1 MSTKG
6 GWVDKVS
13 SGMACM
19 DEKEAV
25 VVVFEDTQEHN
36 IQDDKEEGR
45 ILNIDFANLVFIS
58 LLTWGFNAPL
68 GHTAAKEL
76 PKFIPT
82 YVYPSMYVMQQRI
95 KCSPESGHV
104 KVSRTLNWDP

>member
-13 SGMACM
+13 SDKAYM

-25 VVVFEDTQEHN
+25 VVFEDTHEN
-36 IQDDKEEGR
+36 YIQDDREEEGR

-76 PKFIPT
+76 PKYIPI
-82 YVYPSMYVMQQRI
+82 YVPVYVCDAHCLQQRI
-95 KCSPESGHV
+95 TFS
-104 KVSRTLNWDP
+104 